1 MQQIADKNKHMNTII
16 KKSDGT
22 IVTNYKSLSGNEIC
36 ELDLY
41 ALDVVDN
48 SDATYKYIIR
58 SYNCGIQLMCKEKI
72 EIGQHINVK
81 AEFLYAEITND
92 VVYYYFMRLYNK

>member
-1 MQQIADKNKHMNTII
+1 
-16 KKSDGT
+16 
-22 IVTNYKSLSGNEIC
+22 
-36 ELDLY
+36 
-41 ALDVVDN
+41 
-48 SDATYKYIIR
+48 
-58 SYNCGIQLMCKEKI
+58 MCKEKI